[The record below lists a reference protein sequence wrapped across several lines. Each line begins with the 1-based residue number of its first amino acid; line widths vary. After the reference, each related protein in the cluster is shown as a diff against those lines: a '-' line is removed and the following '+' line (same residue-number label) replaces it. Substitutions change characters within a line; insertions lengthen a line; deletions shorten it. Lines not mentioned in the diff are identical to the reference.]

1 MPHISGYEPLD
12 VNNMSYDETCYH
24 LYGIDLDDKKYSKEK
39 REALRRPNQS
49 DQSLQDYQ
57 QGYHTGYDH
66 GIHDASLLT
75 AEDIMMISDIEF
87 FELNNEE
94 NTNKTRQ
101 QIYERIA
108 ERFNKERKITKK

>member
-1 MPHISGYEPLD
+1 MPHMSGYEPLD

-24 LYGIDLDDKKYSKEK
+24 LYGIDLDAKKCSKEK

-66 GIHDASLLT
+66 GIHDAPLLT
-75 AEDIMMISDIEF
+75 AEDIMMISPEVYY
-87 FELNNEE
+87 EMHLKGKTQEE
-94 NTNKTRQ
+94 ILKEIRSLKKTR
-101 QIYERIA
+101 
-108 ERFNKERKITKK
+108 